1 MNFHYPNI
9 INFQLFYIY
18 QTRLNMIEFLTAYKL
33 IFLYLSIPF
42 TSAFVGWIT
51 NVLAIKMT
59 FYPLEFIGIRPFF
72 GWQGIIPSKAVKM
85 SSISVDLWT
94 TKLVSVK
101 DLFEQIDPKKVAK
114 EMRPEFDRISK
125 EIMDEIMEEQAPEAW
140 SKIPEPIKKVIYARI
155 SRDMPEIV
163 TEIMTDI
170 KENIEDIFDIKQ
182 MVIKRL
188 TTDKE
193 LLNEMFLQCGREEF
207 KFIERSGFY
216 FGFAFGI
223 IQMLVW
229 YFFPAY
235 WILPLFGLLVG
246 FATNWLALKLIFQPV
261 EPINLFGVKYQGLFI
276 KRQNEVADEYAK
288 MLAYEIFTFDRIF
301 AAIVTGPTKDK
312 FINLVTD
319 HANKA
324 IDDAVGLSKPLINLV
339 AGKRN
344 FERMKNI
351 VVEKTIQELPKS
363 VRPVF
368 PYAEEAMD
376 LETIFSTRMKSLSP
390 KDFVGFLR
398 PVFQEDEFKLILVGA
413 VLGMLAGLGQ
423 LFLVFGGV

>member
-1 MNFHYPNI
+1 
-9 INFQLFYIY
+9 
-18 QTRLNMIEFLTAYKL
+18 MIDFFTEYKL
-33 IFLYLSIPF
+33 IFLYISIPF

-51 NVLAIKMT
+51 NVIAIKMT
-59 FYPLEFIGIRPFF
+59 FYPLEFIGIPPFL
-72 GWQGIIPSKAVKM
+72 GWQGIIPSKAIKM

-94 TKLVSVK
+94 SKLVNVK
-101 DLFEQIDPKKVAK
+101 ELFEQIDPKQVAR

-125 EIMDEIMEEQAPEAW
+125 EIMDEIMEEQAPDAW
-140 SKIPEPIKKVIYARI
+140 NKIPAPVKKVIYARI

-170 KENIEDIFDIKQ
+170 KENIEEVFDIKE

-193 LLNEMFLQCGREEF
+193 LLNDMFLQCGREEF

-216 FGFAFGI
+216 FGFVFGI

-229 YFFPAY
+229 YFFPIY

-246 FATNWLALKLIFQPV
+246 YATNWLALKLIFQPV
-261 EPINLFGVKYQGLFI
+261 EPIRIFGVKYQGLFI
-276 KRQNEVADEYAK
+276 KRQNEVSDEYAR

-301 AAIVTGPTKDK
+301 AAIVNGPTKDK
-312 FINLVTD
+312 FINLVAE

-324 IDDAVGLSKPLINLV
+324 IDDAVGISRPIIKLV

-363 VRPVF
+363 VKPVF

-376 LETIFSTRMKSLSP
+376 LETIFSSRMKALSP
-390 KDFVGFLR
+390 RDFVGFLR
-398 PVFQEDEFKLILVGA
+398 PVFQEDELKLIIVGA

-423 LFLVFGGV
+423 LFFVFGGV